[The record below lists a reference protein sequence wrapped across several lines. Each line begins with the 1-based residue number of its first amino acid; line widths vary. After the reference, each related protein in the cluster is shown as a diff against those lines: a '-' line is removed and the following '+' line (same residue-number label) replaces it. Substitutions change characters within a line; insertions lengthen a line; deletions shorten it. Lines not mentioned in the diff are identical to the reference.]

1 MGRKSTAPT
10 AGLHLRLASE
20 QKNIVRVEGFLKRVQ
35 RLVPL
40 DEIQLNKVMVA
51 LTEAVNNAIVHGN
64 RRDPS
69 RLVRVLCDVTP
80 GALHFRVLDQ
90 GSGFD
95 PAAVR
100 NPLTDENLLRE
111 NGRGIFLMR
120 TLMDRVTFSQH
131 PDGMEVHMVL
141 RLDD

>member
-1 MGRKSTAPT
+1 MGRKSTAAT
-10 AGLHLRLASE
+10 TGLHLRLSSE
-20 QKNIVRVEGFLKRVQ
+20 PRNIARVEGFVKRVQ
-35 RLVPL
+35 RLIPL
-40 DEIQLNKVMVA
+40 DEIKLNKVMVA

-69 RLVRVLCDVTP
+69 RAVRVLCDLTP

-90 GSGFD
+90 GAGFD
-95 PAAVR
+95 PGTVR
-100 NPLTDENLLRE
+100 NPLKDENLLRE

-120 TLMDRVTFSQH
+120 TLMDRVTFTQH

-141 RLDD
+141 RLDN